1 VAVLAALE
9 LRALTRRYGE
19 RLALAD
25 LTFTLE
31 AGQTLAVLGPNGA
44 GKTTLLRLLATL
56 LRPHS
61 GEIRVLGHALPQE
74 SWAVRG
80 RIGLLGHEPLLYR
93 ELTARENLAFHAALH
108 GVEADRAE
116 QLLTA
121 VGMERRADEP
131 LRTLSR
137 GMVQRVAVCRALLHD
152 PELLLL
158 DEPRAN
164 LDPAAN
170 ELVEPLIGRAS
181 GRTRVIVSHDPAGLL
196 AEADLVLGLVRGRVR
211 LLAEPTARP
220 RCADR
225 ALPMSAPPT
234 RTVLSAL
241 LRKDLRVELRSFES
255 VPAMALFSVTTFVL
269 FHFGLRQDSL
279 SGDLASGVLWVTLLF
294 ASVSEST
301 ACSSPTPSRAAST
314 ASCSRRPTAA
324 RCCSPRRSRCSP
336 YLVILEL
343 VAVPAF
349 ALLLLEPSIGPALP
363 GLLVVLALADLGVAV
378 IGTLVGALA
387 VRTRARDLLGPLLSL
402 PMLVPVVLGAAR
414 ATEPLFAT
422 HAGALPLRWLAILAL
437 YDLVF
442 ALIAFALFDFLLED

>member
-25 LTFTLE
+25 LTVTLE

-56 LRPHS
+56 LRPHA

-108 GVEADRAE
+108 GVEAGRAE

-131 LRTLSR
+131 MRTLSR

-164 LDPAAN
+164 LDPAAS
-170 ELVEPLIGRAS
+170 ELVEPLIGRSS

-211 LLAEPTARP
+211 LLAAP
-220 RCADR
+220 D
-225 ALPMSAPPT
+225 ALDP
-234 RTVLSAL
+234 SAL
-241 LRKDLRVELRSFES
+241 SELYR
-255 VPAMALFSVTTFVL
+255 
-269 FHFGLRQDSL
+269 
-279 SGDLASGVLWVTLLF
+279 
-294 ASVSEST
+294 
-301 ACSSPTPSRAAST
+301 
-314 ASCSRRPTAA
+314 
-324 RCCSPRRSRCSP
+324 
-336 YLVILEL
+336 
-343 VAVPAF
+343 
-349 ALLLLEPSIGPALP
+349 
-363 GLLVVLALADLGVAV
+363 
-378 IGTLVGALA
+378 
-387 VRTRARDLLGPLLSL
+387 
-402 PMLVPVVLGAAR
+402 
-414 ATEPLFAT
+414 
-422 HAGALPLRWLAILAL
+422 
-437 YDLVF
+437 
-442 ALIAFALFDFLLED
+442 